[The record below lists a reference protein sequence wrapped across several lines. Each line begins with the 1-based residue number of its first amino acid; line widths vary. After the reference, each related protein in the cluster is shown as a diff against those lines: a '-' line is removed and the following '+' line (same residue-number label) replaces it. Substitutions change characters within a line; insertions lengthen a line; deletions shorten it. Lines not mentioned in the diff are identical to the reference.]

1 MYCSALCKQTLDV
14 FIKRKV
20 PSEALLG
27 SVQTLKGSEPKIS
40 CDLLQSRLNIS
51 DNLIILLFIA
61 L

>member
-1 MYCSALCKQTLDV
+1 MYCSALCKQALDV

-40 CDLLQSRLNIS
+40 CDLQSRLNIS